1 MNFYPALKS
10 GKVENR
16 VSNFAHFPTLTICIR
31 GAMAFKKIFERFG
44 GGVEG
49 AVPLCPALK
58 SGKVENGVSNFTHF
72 PTPAIHPRTRRG
84 LSVKKRNCKYFVN
97 ILLVLLTNSPFVAK
111 HTYITRP

>member
-31 GAMAFKKIFERFG
+31 GTMAFKKIFERFG
-44 GGVEG
+44 GGVEGGWRG

-84 LSVKKRNCKYFVN
+84 LSVKEKM
-97 ILLVLLTNSPFVAK
+97 
-111 HTYITRP
+111 